1 VIDFVTFRDV
11 KADQMPFISAGF
23 LVVLEGSRQQKT
35 SSSVSVDGD
44 QKATMT
50 DYVVAVGKEQR
61 RLDKAGKLNGRENML
76 DVEKR
81 GACDS
86 WRNWG

>member
-23 LVVLEGSRQQKT
+23 LVVLEGSRQQKI

-50 DYVVAVGKEQR
+50 DYVVVVGRSKEDLTKQ
-61 RLDKAGKLNGRENML
+61 
-76 DVEKR
+76 V
-81 GACDS
+81 S
-86 WRNWG
+86 